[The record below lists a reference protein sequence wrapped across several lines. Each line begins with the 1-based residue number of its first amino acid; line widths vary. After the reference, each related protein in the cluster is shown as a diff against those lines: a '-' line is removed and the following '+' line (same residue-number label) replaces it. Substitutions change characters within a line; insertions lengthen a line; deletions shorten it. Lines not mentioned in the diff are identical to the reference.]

1 MKKGIIISLIL
12 LFICC
17 AFGGYYFYDKNKK
30 EENKRQEKISLIK
43 SHYNKYVKIDHEVNL
58 YDDKENVIGSV
69 KNIELELKDIEID
82 ENTKYFYSDTIDA
95 YVKYEDVVKIDS
107 LTKED
112 NYWKNYIPFNKEVM
126 LIKGKKLYIN
136 DNSFYQFNL
145 KEIKFNPI
153 IIDGEKYYFE
163 YLGHLVYVNKSDIE
177 KEIETSYSAEIA
189 SSIAVLNY
197 HYIVNKDAG
206 ELKECVQS
214 ICITDTQYEE
224 ELKYLKD
231 NGYYTATMKD
241 TELFLT
247 VKVNLPK
254 KTVVITIDDGWYVA
268 RNIALLEKYEMHG
281 TLFLIG
287 NIAQPDAYKSDYLEI
302 HSHGWNI
309 HNIGECPGNL
319 GGAILCKDKQYLL
332 DDLKKSRDSLN
343 NTTYF
348 CYPFYE
354 YNERAIEILKEAGFT
369 MAFKGGRVKAK
380 PGVNLFKVPRYSIT
394 NSDTLKDFISYIS

>member
-30 EENKRQEKISLIK
+30 EENKRLEKISLIK

-58 YDDKENVIGSV
+58 YDDKENVTGSV

-112 NYWKNYIPFNKEVM
+112 NYWKNYIPFNKEVI
-126 LIKGKKLYIN
+126 LIKGKKLYID

-247 VKVNLPK
+247 GKVNLPK

-287 NIAQPDAYKSDYLEI
+287 NLAQPDAYKSDYLEI

>member
-112 NYWKNYIPFNKEVM
+112 NYWKNYIPFNKEVI
-126 LIKGKKLYIN
+126 LIKGKKLYID

-145 KEIKFNPI
+145 REIKFNPI

-247 VKVNLPK
+247 GKINLPK

-287 NIAQPDAYKSDYLEI
+287 NLAQPDAYKSDYLEI

>member
-1 MKKGIIISLIL
+1 MKKGIIISLVL

-30 EENKRQEKISLIK
+30 EENKRLEKISLIK

-69 KNIELELKDIEID
+69 KNVELELKDIEID

-112 NYWKNYIPFNKEVM
+112 NYWKNYIPFNKEVI

-247 VKVNLPK
+247 GKVNLPK

-287 NIAQPDAYKSDYLEI
+287 NLAQPDAYKSDYLEI

>member
-12 LFICC
+12 LFICF

-112 NYWKNYIPFNKEVM
+112 NYWKNYIPFNKEVI
-126 LIKGKKLYIN
+126 LIKGKKLYID

-247 VKVNLPK
+247 GKINLPK
-254 KTVVITIDDGWYVA
+254 KAVVITIDDGWYVA

-287 NIAQPDAYKSDYLEI
+287 NLAQPDAYKSDYLEI

>member
-30 EENKRQEKISLIK
+30 EENKRLEKISLIK

-247 VKVNLPK
+247 GKVNLPK

>member
-1 MKKGIIISLIL
+1 MKKSIIISLIL

-69 KNIELELKDIEID
+69 KNVELELKDIEID

-112 NYWKNYIPFNKEVM
+112 NYWKNYIPFNKEVI
-126 LIKGKKLYIN
+126 LIKGKKLYID

-177 KEIETSYSAEIA
+177 KETETSYSAEIA

-247 VKVNLPK
+247 GKVNLPK

-287 NIAQPDAYKSDYLEI
+287 NLAQPDAYKSDYLEI

>member
-69 KNIELELKDIEID
+69 KNIELELKNIEID

-112 NYWKNYIPFNKEVM
+112 NYWKNYIPFNKEVI
-126 LIKGKKLYIN
+126 LIKGKKLYID

-177 KEIETSYSAEIA
+177 KGIETSYSAEIA

-247 VKVNLPK
+247 GKVNLPK

-287 NIAQPDAYKSDYLEI
+287 NLAQPDAYKSDYLEI

>member
-17 AFGGYYFYDKNKK
+17 AFGGYYFYDKNRK
-30 EENKRQEKISLIK
+30 EENKRLEKISLIK

-112 NYWKNYIPFNKEVM
+112 NYWKNYIPFNKEVI
-126 LIKGKKLYIN
+126 LIKGKKLYID

-247 VKVNLPK
+247 GKVNLPK

-287 NIAQPDAYKSDYLEI
+287 NLAQPDAYKSDYLEI

>member
-17 AFGGYYFYDKNKK
+17 AFGGYYFYDKNRK

-112 NYWKNYIPFNKEVM
+112 NYWKNYIPFNKEVI

-247 VKVNLPK
+247 GKVNLPK
-254 KTVVITIDDGWYVA
+254 KTVVITIDDGWYLA

-287 NIAQPDAYKSDYLEI
+287 NLAQPDAYKSDYLEI

>member
-17 AFGGYYFYDKNKK
+17 AFGGYYFYDKNRK
-30 EENKRQEKISLIK
+30 EENKRLEKISLIK

-112 NYWKNYIPFNKEVM
+112 NYWKNYIPFNKEVI

-247 VKVNLPK
+247 GKVNLPK

-287 NIAQPDAYKSDYLEI
+287 NLAQPDAYKSDYLEI

>member
-30 EENKRQEKISLIK
+30 EENKRLEKISLIK

-112 NYWKNYIPFNKEVM
+112 NYWKNYIPFNKEVI

-247 VKVNLPK
+247 GKVNLPK

-287 NIAQPDAYKSDYLEI
+287 NLAQPDAYKSDYLEI

>member
-1 MKKGIIISLIL
+1 MKKGIIISLVL

-30 EENKRQEKISLIK
+30 EEKQRQEKISLIK
-43 SHYNKYVKIDHEVNL
+43 SHYNKYVKIDHEANL

-112 NYWKNYIPFNKEVM
+112 NYWKNYIPFNKEVI
-126 LIKGKKLYIN
+126 LIKGKKLYID

-177 KEIETSYSAEIA
+177 KENETSYSAEIA

-231 NGYYTATMKD
+231 NGYYAATMKD

-247 VKVNLPK
+247 GKVNLPK

-287 NIAQPDAYKSDYLEI
+287 NLAQPDAYKSDYLEI

>member
-30 EENKRQEKISLIK
+30 EENKRLEKISLIK

-69 KNIELELKDIEID
+69 KNVELELKDIEID

-112 NYWKNYIPFNKEVM
+112 NYWKNYIPFNKEVI
-126 LIKGKKLYIN
+126 LIKGKKLYID

-247 VKVNLPK
+247 GKVNLPK

-287 NIAQPDAYKSDYLEI
+287 NLAQPDAYKSDYLEI

>member
-17 AFGGYYFYDKNKK
+17 AFGGYYFYDKNRK
-30 EENKRQEKISLIK
+30 EENKRLEKISLIK

-112 NYWKNYIPFNKEVM
+112 NYWKNYIPFNKEVI

-136 DNSFYQFNL
+136 DNSFYQFNS

-247 VKVNLPK
+247 GKVNLPK

>member
-1 MKKGIIISLIL
+1 MKKSIIISLIL

-30 EENKRQEKISLIK
+30 EENKRLEKISLIK

-112 NYWKNYIPFNKEVM
+112 NYWKNYIPFNKEVI
-126 LIKGKKLYIN
+126 LIKGKKIYID

-145 KEIKFNPI
+145 REIKFNPI

-197 HYIVNKDAG
+197 HYIVNKNAG

-247 VKVNLPK
+247 GKINLPK

-287 NIAQPDAYKSDYLEI
+287 NLAQPDAYKSDYLEI

>member
-30 EENKRQEKISLIK
+30 EENKRLEKISLIK

-69 KNIELELKDIEID
+69 KNVELELKDIEID

-112 NYWKNYIPFNKEVM
+112 NYWKNYIPFNKEVI

-247 VKVNLPK
+247 GKVNLPK

-287 NIAQPDAYKSDYLEI
+287 NLAQPDAYKSDYLEI

>member
-17 AFGGYYFYDKNKK
+17 AFGGYYFYDKNRK
-30 EENKRQEKISLIK
+30 EENKRLEKISLIK

-69 KNIELELKDIEID
+69 KNIELELKNIEID

-112 NYWKNYIPFNKEVM
+112 NYWKNYIPFNKEVI
-126 LIKGKKLYIN
+126 LIKGKKLYID

-145 KEIKFNPI
+145 REIKFNPI

-247 VKVNLPK
+247 GKVNLPK

>member
-30 EENKRQEKISLIK
+30 EENKRLEKISLIK

-112 NYWKNYIPFNKEVM
+112 NYWKNYIPFNKEVI
-126 LIKGKKLYIN
+126 LIKGKKLYID

-247 VKVNLPK
+247 GKVNLPK

>member
-1 MKKGIIISLIL
+1 MKKGIIISLVL

-30 EENKRQEKISLIK
+30 EEKQRQEKISLIK
-43 SHYNKYVKIDHEVNL
+43 SHYNKYVKIDHEANL

-112 NYWKNYIPFNKEVM
+112 NYWKNYIPFNKEVI
-126 LIKGKKLYIN
+126 LIKGKKLYID

-177 KEIETSYSAEIA
+177 KENETSYSAEIA

-247 VKVNLPK
+247 GKVNLPK

-287 NIAQPDAYKSDYLEI
+287 NLAQPDAYKSDYLEI

>member
-17 AFGGYYFYDKNKK
+17 AFGGYYFYDKNRK

-112 NYWKNYIPFNKEVM
+112 NYWKNYIPFNKEVI

-247 VKVNLPK
+247 GKVNLPK

-268 RNIALLEKYEMHG
+268 RNITLLEKYEMHG

-287 NIAQPDAYKSDYLEI
+287 NLAQPDAYKSDYLEI

>member
-17 AFGGYYFYDKNKK
+17 AFGGYYFYDKNRK
-30 EENKRQEKISLIK
+30 EENKRLEKISLIK

-69 KNIELELKDIEID
+69 KNVELELKDIEID

-112 NYWKNYIPFNKEVM
+112 NYWKNYIPFNKEVI

-163 YLGHLVYVNKSDIE
+163 YLDHLVYVNKSDIE

-247 VKVNLPK
+247 GKVNLPK

>member
-112 NYWKNYIPFNKEVM
+112 NYWKNYIPFNKEVI

-247 VKVNLPK
+247 GKVNLPK
-254 KTVVITIDDGWYVA
+254 KTVVITIDDGWYLA

-287 NIAQPDAYKSDYLEI
+287 NLAQPDAYKSDYLEI

>member
-17 AFGGYYFYDKNKK
+17 AFGGYYFYDKNRK
-30 EENKRQEKISLIK
+30 EENKRLEKISLIK

-69 KNIELELKDIEID
+69 KNIELELKNIEID

-112 NYWKNYIPFNKEVM
+112 NYWKNYIPFNKEVI
-126 LIKGKKLYIN
+126 LIKGKKLYID

-145 KEIKFNPI
+145 REIKFNPI

-247 VKVNLPK
+247 GKVNLPK
-254 KTVVITIDDGWYVA
+254 KTVVITIDDGWYLA

-287 NIAQPDAYKSDYLEI
+287 NLAQPDAYKSDYLEI

>member
-30 EENKRQEKISLIK
+30 EENKRLEKISLIK

-69 KNIELELKDIEID
+69 KNIELELKNIEID

-112 NYWKNYIPFNKEVM
+112 NYWKNYIPFNKEVI

-247 VKVNLPK
+247 GKVNLPK

-287 NIAQPDAYKSDYLEI
+287 NLAQPDAYKSDYLEI

>member
-30 EENKRQEKISLIK
+30 EENKRLEKISLIK

-112 NYWKNYIPFNKEVM
+112 NYWKNYIPFNKEVI
-126 LIKGKKLYIN
+126 LIKGKKLYID

-247 VKVNLPK
+247 GKVNLPK

-268 RNIALLEKYEMHG
+268 RNIALLEKYEIHG

-287 NIAQPDAYKSDYLEI
+287 NLAQPDAYKSDYLEI

>member
-17 AFGGYYFYDKNKK
+17 TFGGYYFYDKNKK
-30 EENKRQEKISLIK
+30 EENKRLEKISLIK

-112 NYWKNYIPFNKEVM
+112 NYWKNYIPFNKEVI
-126 LIKGKKLYIN
+126 LIKGKKLYID

-145 KEIKFNPI
+145 REIKFNPI

-247 VKVNLPK
+247 GKVNLPK

-287 NIAQPDAYKSDYLEI
+287 NLAQPDAYKSDYLEI

>member
-30 EENKRQEKISLIK
+30 EENKRLEKISLIK

-69 KNIELELKDIEID
+69 KNIELELKNIEID

-112 NYWKNYIPFNKEVM
+112 NYWKNYIPFNKEVI

-247 VKVNLPK
+247 GKVNLPK
-254 KTVVITIDDGWYVA
+254 KTVVITIDDGWYLA

-287 NIAQPDAYKSDYLEI
+287 NLAQPDAYKSDYLEI

-369 MAFKGGRVKAK
+369 MAFKGGRVKAR

>member
-1 MKKGIIISLIL
+1 M
-12 LFICC
+12 
-17 AFGGYYFYDKNKK
+17 
-30 EENKRQEKISLIK
+30 
-43 SHYNKYVKIDHEVNL
+43 
-58 YDDKENVIGSV
+58 
-69 KNIELELKDIEID
+69 
-82 ENTKYFYSDTIDA
+82 
-95 YVKYEDVVKIDS
+95 
-107 LTKED
+107 
-112 NYWKNYIPFNKEVM
+112 
-126 LIKGKKLYIN
+126 
-136 DNSFYQFNL
+136 
-145 KEIKFNPI
+145 
-153 IIDGEKYYFE
+153 
-163 YLGHLVYVNKSDIE
+163 
-177 KEIETSYSAEIA
+177 
-189 SSIAVLNY
+189 NY

-247 VKVNLPK
+247 GKVNLPK

-380 PGVNLFKVPRYSIT
+380 PELIY
-394 NSDTLKDFISYIS
+394 LKYHVIALLILIL

>member
-30 EENKRQEKISLIK
+30 EENKRLEKISLIK

-69 KNIELELKDIEID
+69 KNIELELKNIEID

-112 NYWKNYIPFNKEVM
+112 NYWKNYIPFNKEVI

-247 VKVNLPK
+247 GKINLPK

-287 NIAQPDAYKSDYLEI
+287 NLAQPDAYKSDYLEI

>member
-30 EENKRQEKISLIK
+30 EENKRLEKISLIK

-112 NYWKNYIPFNKEVM
+112 NYWKNYIPFNKEVI
-126 LIKGKKLYIN
+126 LIKGKKLYID

-145 KEIKFNPI
+145 REIKFNPI

-247 VKVNLPK
+247 GKINLPK

-287 NIAQPDAYKSDYLEI
+287 NLAQPDAYKSDYLEI

>member
-30 EENKRQEKISLIK
+30 EENKRLEKISLIK

-69 KNIELELKDIEID
+69 KNIELELKNIEID

-112 NYWKNYIPFNKEVM
+112 NYWKNYIPFNKEVI

-247 VKVNLPK
+247 GKVNLPK

>member
-30 EENKRQEKISLIK
+30 EENKRLEKISLIK

-69 KNIELELKDIEID
+69 KNVELELKDIEID

-112 NYWKNYIPFNKEVM
+112 NYWKNYIPFNKEVI
-126 LIKGKKLYIN
+126 LIKGKKLYID

-247 VKVNLPK
+247 GKINLPK

-287 NIAQPDAYKSDYLEI
+287 NLAQPDAYKSDYLEI

>member
-126 LIKGKKLYIN
+126 LIKGKKLYID

-247 VKVNLPK
+247 GKVNLPK

>member
-30 EENKRQEKISLIK
+30 EENKRLEKISLIK

-112 NYWKNYIPFNKEVM
+112 NYWKNYIPFNKEVI
-126 LIKGKKLYIN
+126 LIKGKKLYID

-247 VKVNLPK
+247 GKINLPK
-254 KTVVITIDDGWYVA
+254 KAVVITIDDGWYVA

>member
-30 EENKRQEKISLIK
+30 EENKRQEKIFLIK

-112 NYWKNYIPFNKEVM
+112 NYWKNYIPFNKEVI
-126 LIKGKKLYIN
+126 LIKGKKLYID

-247 VKVNLPK
+247 GKVNLPK

-287 NIAQPDAYKSDYLEI
+287 NLAQPDAYKSDYLEI

>member
-30 EENKRQEKISLIK
+30 EENKRLEKISLIK

-112 NYWKNYIPFNKEVM
+112 NYWKNYIPFNKEVI

-136 DNSFYQFNL
+136 DNSFYQFNS

-247 VKVNLPK
+247 GKVNLPK

-287 NIAQPDAYKSDYLEI
+287 NLAQPDAYKSDYLEI

>member
-69 KNIELELKDIEID
+69 KNIELELKNIEID

-112 NYWKNYIPFNKEVM
+112 NYWKNYIPFNKEVI
-126 LIKGKKLYIN
+126 LIKGKKLYID

-247 VKVNLPK
+247 GKVNLPK

-287 NIAQPDAYKSDYLEI
+287 NLAQPDAYKSDYLEI

>member
-1 MKKGIIISLIL
+1 MKKGIIISLVL

-30 EENKRQEKISLIK
+30 EENKRLEKISLIN

-69 KNIELELKDIEID
+69 KNVELELKDIEID

-112 NYWKNYIPFNKEVM
+112 NYWKNYIPFNKEVI

-247 VKVNLPK
+247 GKVNLPK

-287 NIAQPDAYKSDYLEI
+287 NLAQPDAYKSDYLEI

>member
-12 LFICC
+12 LFICF

-112 NYWKNYIPFNKEVM
+112 NYWKNYIPFNKEVI
-126 LIKGKKLYIN
+126 LIKGKKLYID

-145 KEIKFNPI
+145 REIKFNPI
-153 IIDGEKYYFE
+153 IIDGENYYFE

-197 HYIVNKDAG
+197 HYIVNKDSG

-247 VKVNLPK
+247 GKINLPK

-287 NIAQPDAYKSDYLEI
+287 NLAQPDAYKSDYLEI

>member
-12 LFICC
+12 LFICF

-30 EENKRQEKISLIK
+30 EENKRLEKISLIK

-112 NYWKNYIPFNKEVM
+112 NYWKNYIPFNKEVI
-126 LIKGKKLYIN
+126 LIKGKKLYID

-145 KEIKFNPI
+145 REIKFNPI

-247 VKVNLPK
+247 GKVNLPK

-287 NIAQPDAYKSDYLEI
+287 NLAQPDAYKSDYLEI